1 MDTRRR
7 VVKKTKVKK
16 EKPYVPPSWMIPKW
30 EQGRITEEMWDGIT
44 ANVLCLRRLGLT
56 KPSLSTV
63 AKTKLI
69 NKNE

>member
-30 EQGRITEEMWDGIT
+30 EQGRITEEMW
-44 ANVLCLRRLGLT
+44 A
-56 KPSLSTV
+56 S
-63 AKTKLI
+63 
-69 NKNE
+69 NE